1 MQKKPKISVII
12 PVYNVEKY
20 LERCI
25 ESVINQTYNNIEI
38 ILIDD
43 GSADKSG
50 KICDYF
56 SKIDS
61 RIKVIHKKNGGLSDA
76 RNVGL
81 QTASGDY
88 IAFVDGDDW
97 IEKDMYECLYNLICE
112 YQADISMCAAN
123 SVDFDGK
130 IVDSGKFP
138 DKGKNYEN
146 ITVYMGDEI
155 IKAHLSKTN
164 DINAGVW
171 NKLYR
176 RNIINGIEFPK
187 SKLYEDVFVM
197 YKYLNRASKVVK
209 TRSHKYNYFQRE
221 DSICRKKFSQKN
233 FDSVEANKE
242 RYLFI
247 KKNYPELEPLA
258 RRQVLINLL
267 NIGFRLAESNQLIE
281 FRPELFGAIKDTKK
295 LSIIKC
301 DLNFKQKCG
310 IFLMR
315 NNLGLFQYMTKIMYS

>member
-1 MQKKPKISVII
+1 MQNESKISVII
-12 PVYNVEKY
+12 PVYNVEMY
-20 LERCI
+20 LTKCI

-38 ILIDD
+38 ILVDD
-43 GSADKSG
+43 GSTDKSG

-56 SKIDS
+56 SKRDS
-61 RIKVIHKKNGGLSDA
+61 RIKVIHKENGGLSDA

-81 QTASGDY
+81 QNASGDY
-88 IAFVDGDDW
+88 IAFVDSDDW
-97 IEKDMYECLYNLICE
+97 LEEDMYECLYNLIYE

-123 SVDFDGK
+123 SVDVDGK
-130 IVDSGKFP
+130 IVGSGRFP

-146 ITVYMGDEI
+146 VKVYVDSEI
-155 IKAHLSKTN
+155 LKAHLSKTN

-176 RNIINGIEFPK
+176 RNIVDGIEFPK
-187 SKLYEDVFVM
+187 SKLYEDVFTM
-197 YKYLNRASKVVK
+197 YKYLDRASKVVK

-221 DSICRKKFSQKN
+221 DSICRKKFCKKN
-233 FDSVEANKE
+233 FDSVEANNE
-242 RYLFI
+242 RYVFV

-267 NIGFRLAESNQLIE
+267 NIGFRLAKSNQLTE
-281 FRPELFGAIKDTKK
+281 FRTELFQVVKDTKK
-295 LSIIKC
+295 LPLIKC

-315 NNLGLFQYMTKIMYS
+315 INLGFFQYIAKIMYS